1 MKANMPAKTIK
12 NTMIKTIDM
21 GAKTTGCQ
29 CLQTYFHAS
38 PAEKKSFPFNC
49 FNVTRVTAVHA
60 K

>member
-12 NTMIKTIDM
+12 NTIIKTIDM
-21 GAKTTGCQ
+21 GEKTTACQ

-49 FNVTRVTAVHA
+49 HSLLITTNY